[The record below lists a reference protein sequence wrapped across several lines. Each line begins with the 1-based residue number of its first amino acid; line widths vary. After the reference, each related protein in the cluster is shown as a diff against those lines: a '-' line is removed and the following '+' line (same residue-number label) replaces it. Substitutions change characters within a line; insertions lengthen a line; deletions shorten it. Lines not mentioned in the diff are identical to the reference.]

1 MPINPQVQALLDEFS
16 KQGLPPF
23 DQMSV
28 TQARLVAL
36 GLPRSAGRAGRLGEV
51 RDILVPGPAGTLPVR
66 LYHPSPGKALPLVV
80 YFHGGGWV
88 IGDLEIV
95 DKPCR
100 ALANASRCVVAS
112 VNYRLSP
119 ETKFP
124 GPAEDC
130 YAATRWLA
138 EHAARHRRRRPR
150 FVAVAGDSAG
160 GNLAAAV
167 ALMARD
173 RGGPA
178 IAYQLLIYPV
188 TAPAEG
194 TTFASYREN
203 ARRLPADQR
212 QHGVVLGPLSGVAPD
227 DGKNPYASPLHA
239 SDSEATCRPP
249 WSSPRSSTRCAMKV
263 SAYAR
268 RLQEAGVKV
277 KSSHYDG
284 MIHGFFWM
292 AGALDRGKELIAE
305 MGKELRQQVRCL
317 SRDRPMRP
325 ERTYWLGRLCHE

>member
-1 MPINPQVQALLDEFS
+1 MPINPQVQALLDEFA

-23 DQMSV
+23 EEMSP

-36 GLPRSAGRAGRLGEV
+36 GFRDLQGEAENVAEV
-51 RDILVPGPAGTLPVR
+51 RDIMIPGPAGALPVR
-66 LYHPSPGKALPLVV
+66 LYHPSPGKVLPLVV

-88 IGDLEIV
+88 IGDVEIV

-100 ALANASRCVVAS
+100 ALANASGCVVAS

-124 GPAEDC
+124 GPVEDC
-130 YAATRWLA
+130 YAATRWLS
-138 EHAARHRRRRPR
+138 EHAGSVGTDTRS
-150 FVAVAGDSAG
+150 VAVAGDSAG

-173 RGGPA
+173 RGAPA

-188 TAPAEG
+188 TMPAAG
-194 TTFASYREN
+194 STFASYSDN
-203 ARRLPADQR
+203 ADGYLLTRAGMVWFWDHYLAT
-212 QHGVVLGPLSGVAPD
+212 PD

-239 SDSEATCRPP
+239 ADLSGLPP
-249 WSSPRSSTRCAMKV
+249 AMV
-263 SAYAR
+263 ITAEFDPLRDEGLAYAR
-268 RLQEAGVKV
+268 RLQEAGVSV

-305 MGKELRQQVRCL
+305 MGNALRKQF
-317 SRDRPMRP
+317 MI
-325 ERTYWLGRLCHE
+325 

>member
-1 MPINPQVQALLDEFS
+1 MPVNPQVRALLDEFE

-28 TQARLVAL
+28 TQARVVAL
-36 GLPRSAGRAGRLGEV
+36 GFRDLQGEPENLGEV
-51 RDILVPGPAGTLPVR
+51 RDILVPGPAGALPVR
-66 LYHPSPGKALPLVV
+66 LYHPAPGQALPLVV

-100 ALANASRCVVAS
+100 ALANASHCVVAS

-130 YAATRWLA
+130 YAATKWLA
-138 EHAARHRRRRPR
+138 EHAHAIGANGR

-178 IAYQLLIYPV
+178 LSYQVLIYPV
-188 TAPAEG
+188 TAPAAG
-194 TTFASYREN
+194 TQSSSYQEN
-203 ARRLPADQR
+203 ADGYLLTKGSMEWFWDHYLASPAD
-212 QHGVVLGPLSGVAPD
+212 A
-227 DGKNPYASPLHA
+227 KNPYASPLHA
-239 SDSEATCRPP
+239 PDLSRLPP
-249 WSSPRSSTRCAMKV
+249 AMV
-263 SAYAR
+263 ITAEFDPLRDEGLAYAK
-268 RLQEAGVKV
+268 RLQEAGVSV
-277 KSSHYDG
+277 NASHYTG
-284 MIHGFFWM
+284 LIHGFFWL
-292 AGALDRGKELIAE
+292 AGALDAGKDLTLAI
-305 MGKELRQQVRCL
+305 GNELRKQ
-317 SRDRPMRP
+317 
-325 ERTYWLGRLCHE
+325 TAA

>member
-1 MPINPQVQALLDEFS
+1 MPINPQVQALLDEFE

-23 DQMSV
+23 EQMGV
-28 TQARLVAL
+28 TQARVVAL
-36 GLPRSAGRAGRLGEV
+36 DFRGLQGEAEDIAEV
-51 RDILVPGPAGTLPVR
+51 RDILVPGPAGQLPVR
-66 LYHPSPGKALPLVV
+66 VYHPSPGKTLPLVI

-95 DKPCR
+95 DRPCR
-100 ALANASRCVVAS
+100 ALANASQCVVAS

-124 GPAEDC
+124 GPVEDC

-138 EHAARHRRRRPR
+138 ENTQAIGADSR

-167 ALMARD
+167 SLMARD

-188 TAPAEG
+188 TAPAQG
-194 TTFASYREN
+194 TQFASYRDN
-203 ARRLPADQR
+203 AEGYLLTRASMEWFWDHYLT
-212 QHGVVLGPLSGVAPD
+212 SSD
-227 DGKNPYASPLHA
+227 DGKNPYASPLLA
-239 SDSEATCRPP
+239 SDLSGLPP
-249 WSSPRSSTRCAMKV
+249 AMV
-263 SAYAR
+263 ITAEFDPLRDEGLAYAQ
-268 RLQEAGVKV
+268 RLRDAGVSV

-292 AGALDRGKELIAE
+292 AGALDRGRELMTEIAS
-305 MGKELRQQVRCL
+305 ELRKHITV
-317 SRDRPMRP
+317 
-325 ERTYWLGRLCHE
+325 

>member
-1 MPINPQVQALLDEFS
+1 MPLQPQVEALLEEFR

-28 TQARLVAL
+28 TAARAVAL
-36 GLPRSAGRAGRLGEV
+36 GFRDLQGEPENVGEV
-51 RDILVPGPAGTLPVR
+51 RDILVPGPAGKLPVR
-66 LYHPSPGKALPLVV
+66 LYHPSPGKTLPLVI

-100 ALANASRCVVAS
+100 ALANASGCVVAS

-138 EHAARHRRRRPR
+138 EQASEIGADSRRI
-150 FVAVAGDSAG
+150 AVAGDSAG
-160 GNLAAAV
+160 GNLAAVV

-173 RGGPA
+173 RGGPEL
-178 IAYQLLIYPV
+178 AYQLLMYPV
-188 TAPAEG
+188 TAPAKG
-194 TTFASYREN
+194 TQSASYQDN
-203 ARRLPADQR
+203 AEGYLLTRGSMEWFWDHYLA
-212 QHGVVLGPLSGVAPD
+212 SPD

-239 SDSEATCRPP
+239 SDLSKLPP
-249 WSSPRSSTRCAMKV
+249 AMV
-263 SAYAR
+263 ITAEFDPLRDEGQAYAR
-268 RLQEAGVKV
+268 RLQEAGVTV
-277 KSSHYDG
+277 KTAHYEG
-284 MIHGFFWM
+284 LIHGFFWM
-292 AGALDRGKELIAE
+292 AGVLDAGRELTAE
-305 MGKELRQQVRCL
+305 MSKELRAQL
-317 SRDRPMRP
+317 AS
-325 ERTYWLGRLCHE
+325 

>member
-1 MPINPQVQALLDEFS
+1 MPVNPQVRALLDEFE

-28 TQARLVAL
+28 TQARVVAL
-36 GLPRSAGRAGRLGEV
+36 GFRDLQGEPENVGDV
-51 RDILVPGPAGTLPVR
+51 RDILVPGPAGALPVR
-66 LYHPSPGKALPLVV
+66 LYHPAPGEDSPLLV

-100 ALANASRCVVAS
+100 ALANASGCVVAS

-130 YAATRWLA
+130 YAATKWLA
-138 EHAARHRRRRPR
+138 EHAQAIGADGR

-178 IAYQLLIYPV
+178 LSYQLLIYPV
-188 TAPAEG
+188 TAPVAGTQSASYQENAEG
-194 TTFASYREN
+194 YLLTKGSMEWFWDHYLAS
-203 ARRLPADQR
+203 
-212 QHGVVLGPLSGVAPD
+212 PD
-227 DGKNPYASPLHA
+227 DAKNPYAAPLHA
-239 SDSEATCRPP
+239 PDLSRLPP
-249 WSSPRSSTRCAMKV
+249 AMV
-263 SAYAR
+263 ITAEFDPLRDEGLAYAK
-268 RLQEAGVKV
+268 RLQEAGVPV
-277 KSSHYDG
+277 TASHYSG
-284 MIHGFFWM
+284 LIHAFFWL
-292 AGALDRGKELIAE
+292 AGALDAGRELTAE
-305 MGKELRQQVRCL
+305 IGAELRARA
-317 SRDRPMRP
+317 SA
-325 ERTYWLGRLCHE
+325 

>member
-1 MPINPQVQALLDEFS
+1 MPINPQVQALLDEFT

-36 GLPRSAGRAGRLGEV
+36 GFRDLQGEPENIEQV
-51 RDILVPGPAGTLPVR
+51 RDILVPGPAGALPVR
-66 LYHPSPGKALPLVV
+66 LYHPAPGKPLPLVV

-100 ALANASRCVVAS
+100 SLARASQCVVAS

-124 GPAEDC
+124 GPVEDC

-138 EHAARHRRRRPR
+138 EHAQAVGADGR
-150 FVAVAGDSAG
+150 FLAVSGDSAG

-173 RGGPA
+173 RGAPT
-178 IAYQLLIYPV
+178 ISYQLLIYPV
-188 TAPAEG
+188 TAPVEG
-194 TTFASYREN
+194 TTSASYKEN
-203 ARRLPADQR
+203 AEGYLLTKGSMEWFWDHYLA
-212 QHGVVLGPLSGVAPD
+212 SPD
-227 DGKNPYASPLHA
+227 DGRNPYASPLHA
-239 SDSEATCRPP
+239 SDLRGLPP
-249 WSSPRSSTRCAMKV
+249 AMV
-263 SAYAR
+263 ITAEFDPLRDEGLAYAQ
-268 RLQEAGVKV
+268 RLRDAGVSV

-292 AGALDRGKELIAE
+292 AGAVDRGRELIRE
-305 MGKELRQQVRCL
+305 IGGELQKQ
-317 SRDRPMRP
+317 
-325 ERTYWLGRLCHE
+325 TKT